1 MTSKLICDFSDWRS
15 NICNMTGDVRTQG
28 YNSSTVFFVPPQ
40 NTFLAKE
47 QQWSVNAY
55 SQKMY
60 NYNSKNVA
68 VKQLSGPQ
76 KAPLC
81 TVDESNTAA
90 ILISFGGPTG
100 NIWHDFTDVIIPL
113 FLASKPLKQDVQ
125 FLIINYQQYFLDKFS
140 LILKDLSRYEII
152 NFDEDKEV
160 RCYQHLSVGLLN
172 HKDFG
177 IDPKRA
183 FDGFNMFKF
192 RTYIRSIYSLPMD
205 ADIPY
210 KMDRH
215 PDKKPR
221 LMLMVRS
228 KTRRFL
234 NQEEIA
240 EVIKKNGFE
249 LVQMEPKKR
258 DNLTE
263 MSKLVDSCDVVMG
276 VHGAALTNILFLR
289 TNALMLQVL
298 PLGGSDMDHF
308 ANSCYDEPAD
318 EMRLRR
324 IDYHITPEESSL
336 LDKYGWDDPV
346 ISDPESILRKGWNYR
361 QKYYWNEQDVRLN
374 VTRFQPLLAKALD
387 LLKA

>member
-1 MTSKLICDFSDWRS
+1 MHSTCYIIILFFITKAILFADGTGEKFEEEITAHKPICDFSDRRS
-15 NICNMTGDVRTQG
+15 DICNMTGDVRTQG
-28 YNSSTVFFVPPQ
+28 YNSSTVFFVPPA
-40 NTFLAKE
+40 NTFVPKE

-55 SQKMY
+55 SAKMY
-60 NYNSKNVA
+60 MYFTKNVT
-68 VKQLSGPQ
+68 VKQLRGPQ
-76 KAPLC
+76 NAPLC
-81 TVDESNTAA
+81 TVDQSNTPA

-113 FLASKPLKQDVQ
+113 FLASRPLNRDVR

-160 RCYQHLSVGLLN
+160 RCHQRLSVGLLN

-177 IDPKRA
+177 INPKRA

-192 RTYIRSIYSLPMD
+192 RMYIRSIYSLPVD

-210 KMDRH
+210 KVDQR

-221 LMLMVRS
+221 LMLVVRS

-249 LVQMEPKKR
+249 VCLSNNK
-258 DNLTE
+258 
-263 MSKLVDSCDVVMG
+263 
-276 VHGAALTNILFLR
+276 
-289 TNALMLQVL
+289 
-298 PLGGSDMDHF
+298 
-308 ANSCYDEPAD
+308 
-318 EMRLRR
+318 
-324 IDYHITPEESSL
+324 
-336 LDKYGWDDPV
+336 
-346 ISDPESILRKGWNYR
+346 
-361 QKYYWNEQDVRLN
+361 
-374 VTRFQPLLAKALD
+374 
-387 LLKA
+387 